1 MNCLIL
7 FLSGEIRFF
16 LNAWLQLIPE
26 VKLGNIENTECKK
39 AFLFPSRRNAFVYS
53 VSLGVMIFF
62 AASEPEGNCHEKC
75 QQLGDGNGK
84 PDTVRAVFFVDGFAV
99 PVYGKGYVMKYGDK
113 YRLFSILT
121 TDSANEMVKKAADRI
136 AAASVK

>member
-1 MNCLIL
+1 M
-7 FLSGEIRFF
+7 RFRIPYSRMP
-16 LNAWLQLIPE
+16 WLKKGIFF
-26 VKLGNIENTECKK
+26 VGNI
-39 AFLFPSRRNAFVYS
+39 
-53 VSLGVMIFF
+53 SLGVMIFF
-62 AASEPEGNCHEKC
+62 AAGDPEGNCHEKC

-121 TDSANEMVKKAADRI
+121 TDSANEMVKKATDRI

>member
-1 MNCLIL
+1 M
-7 FLSGEIRFF
+7 RFRIPYSRMP
-16 LNAWLQLIPE
+16 WLKKGIFF
-26 VKLGNIENTECKK
+26 VGNI
-39 AFLFPSRRNAFVYS
+39 
-53 VSLGVMIFF
+53 SLGVMIFF
-62 AASEPEGNCHEKC
+62 AAGDPEGNCHEKC

-84 PDTVRAVFFVDGFAV
+84 PDTVRAVFFIDGFAV

-121 TDSANEMVKKAADRI
+121 TDSANEMVKKATDRI